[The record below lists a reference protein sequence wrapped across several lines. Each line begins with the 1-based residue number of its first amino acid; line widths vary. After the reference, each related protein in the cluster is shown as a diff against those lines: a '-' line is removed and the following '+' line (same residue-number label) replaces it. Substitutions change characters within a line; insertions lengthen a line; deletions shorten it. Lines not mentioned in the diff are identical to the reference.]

1 MKLKVD
7 VKTGLRVVWSRGK
20 KQAKTQV
27 KILNQSLDK
36 AVFDEKFQI
45 NTILEIDPSTG
56 MPSKEK
62 ISKMT
67 ICLDKS
73 MGGTDIAEINFNM
86 ADFKFNEYKILRL
99 YLHKSDANTTI
110 DINEDETYLDI
121 GLKGTMA
128 KGIMNNSRAGG
139 SKSNYGGS

>member
-1 MKLKVD
+1 LKLKVD

-99 YLHKSDANTTI
+99 YLHKSEANTTI

>member
-1 MKLKVD
+1 
-7 VKTGLRVVWSRGK
+7 
-20 KQAKTQV
+20 
-27 KILNQSLDK
+27 
-36 AVFDEKFQI
+36 
-45 NTILEIDPSTG
+45 
-56 MPSKEK
+56 MPAKEK

-99 YLHKSDANTTI
+99 YLHKSEANTTI
-110 DINEDETYLDI
+110 DIPEEEVYLDI
-121 GLKGTMA
+121 GLKGTLA
-128 KGIMNNSRAGG
+128 KGLRPTASG

>member
-99 YLHKSDANTTI
+99 YLHKSEANTTI